1 MATLLLQVAGN
12 ALGAALGGPFG
23 AAIGQAVGGIAG
35 AVIDQS
41 LLGGSAGTRRVE
53 GPRLTDISGLASSE
67 GAAIPRVY
75 GRARIGGQLIWATR
89 FDEGVASSVFDSS
102 DSSRATPAR

>member
-53 GPRLTDISGLASSE
+53 GPRLSEISGLASSE

-89 FDEGVASSVFDSS
+89 FEEEIKVSVTRSK
-102 DSSRATPAR
+102 TGGK